1 MPQLSCNAM
10 KCVET
15 ERVGREID
23 QLCSS
28 FVNTFQALDSIVWAR
43 EAIIDQRQPNYLE
56 HW

>member
-1 MPQLSCNAM
+1 M